1 MKVSIRTKIIVM
13 LLGVIALYVIIT
25 LGINSVFL
33 RVYYVNSKQSNLQ
46 ESYEK
51 ITQLDYTAGKDSVDL
66 KIELIEDSMN
76 IQVYIIDD
84 RMRMFYS
91 SGGEDDV
98 ISEVSGSDGRYWFNT
113 WVLPK
118 NDLTGTIEIDPD
130 LFKEKPMMTIT
141 TNTRLSTQY
150 ITLYAKYHVTD
161 NEYHYAV
168 INTPISAID
177 MSVEI
182 YNRFALL
189 VMVIVLI
196 IGLFFSTIMTER
208 IIAPFRKINQTTRKL
223 ANLNFDD
230 RLQIESDDEV
240 GQIAESINHM
250 SDQLEAKI
258 KELSIANEKLTR
270 DIREKE
276 AIDKMRTELISNVS
290 HELKTP
296 LSIIMGYCEA
306 LQLADNSEDCD
317 YYCSIIQDEAEKM
330 SNLSSRLLDIAELES
345 GGAPLDLST
354 FDLSALA
361 ADRADKLSYLLAENN
376 ISIECTGN
384 GNCLVKADSNRIE
397 QVINNLLSNAMHH
410 TPENGRIVV
419 TVTEK
424 VDDVEFIVYNS
435 GSFIPEASIPH
446 LWESFYKVDKART
459 RKYGGSGLG
468 LKIVSSILDSHSLE
482 GCKTS
487 YAARN
492 VADGVEFSFT
502 LPKADIE
509 NTERADMQ

>member
-33 RVYYVNSKQSNLQ
+33 RAYYVNSKRTSLH

-51 ITQLDYTAGKDSVDL
+51 ITNLDYTADKEAIDL

-84 RMRMFYS
+84 NFRMFYS
-91 SGGEDDV
+91 SGGDDDV
-98 ISEVSGSDGRYWFNT
+98 ISELSGTDSKYWFSP
-113 WVLPK
+113 WVIPK
-118 NDLTGTIEIDPD
+118 NEAATGNAIEPDVFSEEPILTVS
-130 LFKEKPMMTIT
+130 
-141 TNTRLSTQY
+141 TNNRLSTQY
-150 ITLYAKYHVTD
+150 ITLCAKYQVTD
-161 NEYHYAV
+161 NEFFYAV
-168 INTPISAID
+168 INTPISTID
-177 MSVEI
+177 ISVEI
-182 YNRFALL
+182 YNRFALM
-189 VMVIVLI
+189 VMVIVLV
-196 IGLFFSTIMTER
+196 IGLFFSTVMTER
-208 IIAPFRKINQTTRKL
+208 IIAPFRKINQTARKL
-223 ANLNFDD
+223 ANLDFDD
-230 RLQIESDDEV
+230 RLHIESDDEV

-258 KELSIANEKLTR
+258 EELSIANEKLTR

-276 AIDKMRTELISNVS
+276 AIDRMRTELISNVS

-306 LQLADNSEDCD
+306 LQLADNSEDRD

-345 GGAPLDLST
+345 GGAPLDISV
-354 FDLSALA
+354 FDLSLLA
-361 ADRADKLSYLLAENN
+361 ADRAEKLSYLLAENG
-376 ISIECTGN
+376 ISIECEGK
-384 GNCLVKADSNRIE
+384 GDCRVSADSNRIE

-487 YAARN
+487 YFAKN

-502 LPKADIE
+502 LPKADLE
-509 NTERADMQ
+509 KSERTEAQ

>member
-25 LGINSVFL
+25 LGVNSVFL
-33 RVYYVNSKQSNLQ
+33 RAYYVSSKRTGIQ

-51 ITQLDYTAGKDSVDL
+51 ITNLDYTADKDAIDL

-84 RMRMFYS
+84 DFRVFYS
-91 SGGEDDV
+91 SGGDDDV
-98 ISEVSGSDGRYWFNT
+98 ILELSGTDSKYWFSP
-113 WVLPK
+113 WVVPRS
-118 NDLTGTIEIDPD
+118 DAGEGDFEPD
-130 LFKEKPMMTIT
+130 MFDEKPMMTIS
-141 TNTRLSTQY
+141 TNNRLSTQY
-150 ITLYAKYHVTD
+150 ITLCAKYHVAD
-161 NEYHYAV
+161 NECYYAV
-168 INTPISAID
+168 INTPISTID
-177 MSVEI
+177 LSVEI

-189 VMVIVLI
+189 VMVMVLV
-196 IGLFFSTIMTER
+196 IGLIFSMVMTER
-208 IIAPFRKINQTTRKL
+208 IIAPFRRINQTARKL

-230 RLQIESDDEV
+230 RLHIESDDEV

-258 KELSIANEKLTR
+258 EELSVANEKLTR

-276 AIDKMRTELISNVS
+276 AIDRMRTELISNVS

-306 LQLADNSEDCD
+306 LQLADNNEDRD
-317 YYCSIIQDEAEKM
+317 YYCSIIQDEAERM
-330 SNLSSRLLDIAELES
+330 SSLSSRLLDIAELES
-345 GGAPLDLST
+345 GGAPLDISV
-354 FDLSALA
+354 FDLSLLA
-361 ADRADKLSYLLAENN
+361 SDRVEKLSYLLSENG

-384 GNCLVKADSNRIE
+384 GDCRVSADSNRIE

-435 GSFIPEASIPH
+435 GSFIPETSIPH

-509 NTERADMQ
+509 KSERTETK